1 MPDRFRRLLERR
13 SGGHIVRVGKDAD
26 IVEGRDLLAGQRV
39 ELGDLLDLV
48 AEEADAPRHILIMRR
63 KYLQAVAAD
72 AEIAARERLVV
83 ALVLERDELSDDLAI
98 VGDLRSEEHT
108 SELQSLMRISYAVF
122 CLNKKHK
129 YEQNKS

>member
-1 MPDRFRRLLERR
+1 M
-13 SGGHIVRVGKDAD
+13 GKDAD
-26 IVEGRDLLAGQRV
+26 IVEVGDLLARQRV

-98 VGDLRSEEHT
+98 VGDLALLPDRKSVVSGKSVYVRED
-108 SELQSLMRISYAVF
+108 LGGRRII
-122 CLNKKHK
+122 
-129 YEQNKS
+129 

>member
-1 MPDRFRRLLERR
+1 M
-13 SGGHIVRVGKDAD
+13 GKDAD
-26 IVEGRDLLAGQRV
+26 IVEVGDLLARQRV

-98 VGDLRSEEHT
+98 VGDLAL
-108 SELQSLMRISYAVF
+108 LQVEDHRRIGFDRADADRKRVV
-122 CLNKKHK
+122 
-129 YEQNKS
+129 